1 MGYQYHPDDMH
12 IFRAV
17 AATKAKGVSMTPE
30 EILQGIQQRAAA
42 TLNASVVTDP
52 VIRERVDYVCRC
64 MSTSIN
70 QEKIKMSQFT
80 SLEMC
85 AGAGGQ
91 AIGLEMAGFDHAAL
105 VELEPAACAT
115 LRLNRPAWNVIE
127 DDLRRFD
134 GRPYQGIDLVAG
146 RPIVHA
152 PRSASSIKVDYNA

>member
-64 MSTSIN
+64 MSN
-70 QEKIKMSQFT
+70 R
-80 SLEMC
+80 
-85 AGAGGQ
+85 AGVRLLAF
-91 AIGLEMAGFDHAAL
+91 LN
-105 VELEPAACAT
+105 PAC
-115 LRLNRPAWNVIE
+115 
-127 DDLRRFD
+127 
-134 GRPYQGIDLVAG
+134 G
-146 RPIVHA
+146 
-152 PRSASSIKVDYNA
+152 